1 MVSHR
6 PGGPPEEAAPGGR
19 HGGPNYIV
27 TPPSGECC
35 KCPDSCVSNLQ
46 APESSASVDFEY
58 FDPLF
63 SFGATCS
70 TKTHLRG
77 SEYFPSTVARF
88 ENLLVPK

>member
-6 PGGPPEEAAPGGR
+6 PAGPPEEAAPGGR

-27 TPPSGECC
+27 TPPFGECC

-46 APESSASVDFEY
+46 ARESSASVDFEY

-63 SFGATCS
+63 SFDATCS
-70 TKTHLRG
+70 TKN
-77 SEYFPSTVARF
+77 SF
-88 ENLLVPK
+88 EGF